1 MGEPRLQGPGPVCVC
16 VGSRAQRRGRRGPA
30 AAAAPQPPRG
40 TAASRVAAAPAR
52 AENVRCGGRAAGDG
66 LGEGGG
72 VGSGGLA
79 FGGGLR
85 PRGLSA
91 GAGARALAGSPQSVP
106 PSLWLGGAA
115 GAHGNRVVCRGTVL
129 WEGLRGLCR

>member
-1 MGEPRLQGPGPVCVC
+1 MSVAAGERL
-16 VGSRAQRRGRRGPA
+16 
-30 AAAAPQPPRG
+30 G
-40 TAASRVAAAPAR
+40 TAS
-52 AENVRCGGRAAGDG
+52 GRG
-66 LGEGGG
+66 GGG

-91 GAGARALAGSPQSVP
+91 GAGARALAGSPQSVS